1 MEPTRRNVF
10 TTYTILGLAASVMMG
25 WSYLGAEIYCRVD
38 EWLVNQE
45 AGVLRWLSWLFRCP
59 WTDILVQYV
68 FILGVGYLLM
78 GLIACLVPKDPR
90 KQEKLSGEDFLV
102 CLTASMGIGFLL
114 NMVGTEINYVI
125 SQFTGK
131 NYLDMNPVT
140 DMVMDLS
147 PSMIMYSC
155 ILGPFMEEV
164 LFRGIFLKRARLYGD
179 RTAVVFTAIMFGLMH
194 GNLSQFL
201 YAAAIGLFF
210 GYVAVKSNGIRYTVL
225 LHMIVNSYGTIIVLG
240 EEVISRV
247 DPLILPIFYTIGTFV
262 TMMVL
267 IVGGIIA
274 VVKYA
279 PVWYRQLTWNNG
291 LASPNKKYVYLNPGF
306 LIYLAVCLME
316 VVGYMV

>member
-25 WSYLGAEIYCRVD
+25 WSYLGAEIYSRVD

-45 AGVLRWLSWLFRCP
+45 AGVLRRLSWLFRSP

-78 GLIACLVPKDPR
+78 WMIAGLAPKDMR

-114 NMVGTEINYVI
+114 NMLGMEINYVI

-140 DMVMDLS
+140 DMVYDLS

-155 ILGPFMEEV
+155 ILGPFMEEF
-164 LFRGIFLKRARLYGD
+164 LFRGVFLKRARLYGD
-179 RTAVVFTAIMFGLMH
+179 RTAVVFTALMFGLMH

-201 YAAAIGLFF
+201 YAAAIGLIF
-210 GYVAVKSNGIRYTVL
+210 GYVAVETNGIRYTVL
-225 LHMIVNSYGTIIVLG
+225 LHIIVNSYGTIIVLG
-240 EEVISRV
+240 EEVLSRV
-247 DPLILPIFYTIGTFV
+247 DPFILTIFYTVGSFI
-262 TMMVL
+262 TMAFL

-279 PVWYRQLTWNNG
+279 PLWYRQLTWNNG

-306 LIYLAVCLME
+306 LIYLGICLME